1 MEQQPA
7 IYMSFYPFM
16 GYIPSPLVTLHRI
29 EITTDG
35 NYIPTS
41 CSVPSAN
48 RTSVLS
54 LSEHPEMQTTLPFIL
69 LYQKLGRCYCTHTQT
84 YPRYY
89 DHFVTGR
96 PLWSNFGRPVLFLLC
111 VSSHPE
117 NNNKRMS
124 ISSSVMTPKF
134 YESSHKISFL
144 NNNNNISYLVAMV
157 IPHIHFFLK
166 RENHR
171 YENSA

>member
-16 GYIPSPLVTLHRI
+16 GDIPSPLVALHRI

-69 LYQKLGRCYCTHTQT
+69 LYPQKLGRCTQT

-117 NNNKRMS
+117 NNNKIMS
-124 ISSSVMTPKF
+124 ISSYVITPH
-134 YESSHKISFL
+134 YSFMD
-144 NNNNNISYLVAMV
+144 LV
-157 IPHIHFFLK
+157 I
-166 RENHR
+166 
-171 YENSA
+171 